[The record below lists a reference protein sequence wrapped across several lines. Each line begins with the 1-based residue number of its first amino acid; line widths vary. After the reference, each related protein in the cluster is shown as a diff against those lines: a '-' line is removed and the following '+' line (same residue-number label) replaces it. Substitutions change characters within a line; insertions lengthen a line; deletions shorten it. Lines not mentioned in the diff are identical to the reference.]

1 MLNQHEVPGFV
12 GVPEACKIRSE
23 GSEVVELEG
32 ESVARFTKLSF
43 LLVSLQ
49 DASTSCA
56 AQAKS
61 CRHAATVP
69 WRIAFVPKVQLLN
82 ESNLLQSYASRCT
95 SLPPVSI
102 LCSESMQTTQ
112 PS

>member
-1 MLNQHEVPGFV
+1 MAANVTNLFSKVTPCERAGLGRVENVLRRVSSGITRQATRLQSAVEIRAEPHEVPGFV
-12 GVPEACKIRSE
+12 GVPEACKSRSE

-56 AQAKS
+56 S
-61 CRHAATVP
+61 P
-69 WRIAFVPKVQLLN
+69 G
-82 ESNLLQSYASRCT
+82 
-95 SLPPVSI
+95 
-102 LCSESMQTTQ
+102 
-112 PS
+112 